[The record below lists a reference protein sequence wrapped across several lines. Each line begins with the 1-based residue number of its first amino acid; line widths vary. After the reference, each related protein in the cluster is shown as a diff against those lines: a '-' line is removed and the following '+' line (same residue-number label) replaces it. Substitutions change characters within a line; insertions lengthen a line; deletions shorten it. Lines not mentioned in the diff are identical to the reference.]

1 MKGGQ
6 TVWPKFIEDCAN
18 NDHVTFLK
26 IWQNG
31 TLFVPKNDAWTNYLG
46 RSSDLS
52 AHKHSKQKECLALYG
67 IINWASQNNNQ
78 QNAHQIN
85 PSLSIRNCSS
95 TNKKNQHDFG
105 AEQCVIQ

>member
-1 MKGGQ
+1 MAHFSSQKMMLGQ
-6 TVWPKFIEDCAN
+6 IILVGLLIF
-18 NDHVTFLK
+18 
-26 IWQNG
+26 
-31 TLFVPKNDAWTNYLG
+31 
-46 RSSDLS
+46 S